1 MSLINDP
8 NVGILCPQSMSPVA
22 PAHAERVALLNRIY
36 EQMERDTDG
45 ESPAEQERL
54 YRAADGDGDWM
65 RLYVEHKGTPVGGR
79 YVSITVAFYRCQVC
93 GFTLPVTAEDRP

>member
-1 MSLINDP
+1 
-8 NVGILCPQSMSPVA
+8 MSPVA

-79 YVSITVAFYRCQVC
+79 YVSITVAF
-93 GFTLPVTAEDRP
+93 LPLPGLRLHAARHRRGPAMTEGRGQS